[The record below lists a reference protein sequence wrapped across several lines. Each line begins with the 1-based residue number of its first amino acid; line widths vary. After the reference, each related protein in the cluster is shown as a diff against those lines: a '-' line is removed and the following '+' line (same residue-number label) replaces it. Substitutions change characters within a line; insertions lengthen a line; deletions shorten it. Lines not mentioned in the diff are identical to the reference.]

1 MLYWQLTKLEVQC
14 EVIAPSLVPVRSD
27 DRVKTDRRD
36 AEKLARAL
44 RAATPRRCSF
54 PAPRTR
60 LCDGAG
66 VMRAE
71 EVMEGRSPA
80 EGNMEEQNAPCPFG
94 TRA

>member
-1 MLYWQLTKLEVQC
+1 MAAVGRVGKAMRRNPRTNDPEKSDGLVVPTKL
-14 EVIAPSLVPVRSD
+14 PN
-27 DRVKTDRRD
+27 
-36 AEKLARAL
+36 
-44 RAATPRRCSF
+44 
-54 PAPRTR
+54 
-60 LCDGAG
+60 GAG